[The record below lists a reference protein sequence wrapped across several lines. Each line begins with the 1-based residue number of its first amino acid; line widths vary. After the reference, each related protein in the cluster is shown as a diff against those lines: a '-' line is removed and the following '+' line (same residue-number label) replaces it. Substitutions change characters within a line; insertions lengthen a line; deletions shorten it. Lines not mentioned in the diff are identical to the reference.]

1 MSEPSADGN
10 LDRASSS
17 RSTSPS
23 PSLRARW
30 HYRSDALFA
39 KGTAPLIAW
48 LGLVTLA
55 LILAAGFVISLF
67 GIAVNGNRPSGF
79 LENTWMSLLRTMDP
93 GTMGGDQGWGWRGI
107 ALVVTIGGILIVSI
121 LIGLVTSGIENRL
134 AELRK
139 GRSRVIERDHVVIL
153 GWSPKIFPVISE
165 LAIAN
170 ENQKHGRIV
179 ILAARDK
186 SEMEDEL
193 DAQLGDLGPTRVIC
207 RTGHPST
214 IGDLDLVAVDAAKSV
229 IVLAPEGTGALS
241 DAMVIRSVLALLQTP
256 SGRDVPVIAEL
267 ADSRNARALQA
278 ATGGRVRTLVSS
290 EIVARVTAQVCRE
303 PGASAVYQELLDF
316 DGDELYFESVPELVG
331 QSFGAALNAFEDASI
346 VGLRHADGSV
356 DLVPLM
362 TTTIE
367 PGCDVLAI
375 AGDDDRVLF
384 SGFRDANPRPTGNG
398 AALPSRPPARILVL
412 GWNHFGPFVLG
423 ELDGNVPA
431 DSKVCIAVHPDRAEA
446 NTASKV
452 GTLPNTAVSVE
463 LADVTEPGV
472 LGRLLDAEAWDHVIL
487 LCYRENCEADE
498 ADAHAL
504 MTLLALRQE
513 LSAREARD
521 GAAATPSV
529 VAELRDVRDVA
540 LAGIT
545 RPDDLIVS
553 ERLTSLVIAQLAQSP
568 ELETV
573 FRELFSAGGPQV
585 RLQPASEYAPIDEPC
600 VYADVVAA
608 GRDRGEV
615 VIGYRRNSANGAPV
629 VNPAKQTALNLR
641 AVDEVIVIART
652 PVVAP
657 APAPAVAT
665 ELKGTAAVPVPTS

>member
-1 MSEPSADGN
+1 MRESRRDRNGGPPSKR
-10 LDRASSS
+10 RAHA
-17 RSTSPS
+17 RSA
-23 PSLRARW
+23 LARG
-30 HYRSDALFA
+30 HYKSDALFA
-39 KGTAPLIAW
+39 RGTAPLIAW

-55 LILAAGFVISLF
+55 LILAAGLVISVM
-67 GIAVNGNRPSGF
+67 GIAVNGSRPSGF

-93 GTMGGDQGWGWRGI
+93 GTMGGDQGWGWRII

-139 GRSRVIERDHVVIL
+139 GRSRVIERNHVVIL

-170 ENQKHGRIV
+170 DNQRDGCIV
-179 ILAARDK
+179 VLAARDK
-186 SEMEDEL
+186 SEMED
-193 DAQLGDLGPTRVIC
+193 DITAQLGDLGPTRVVC

-229 IVLAPEGTGALS
+229 VVLAPEGSGNVS

-256 SGRDVPVIAEL
+256 NGGDVPVIAEMT
-267 ADSRNARALQA
+267 DGRNARALQA

-316 DGDELYFESVPELVG
+316 DGDELYFEHVPEVVG
-331 QSFGAALNAFEDASI
+331 QTFAAALTAFDEASV
-346 VGLRHADGSV
+346 VGLRHADGTVELAPSMST
-356 DLVPLM
+356 L
-362 TTTIE
+362 IE
-367 PGCDVLAI
+367 TGCDILAI
-375 AGDDDRVLF
+375 AEDDDRVIFTGLDQVAARRTD
-384 SGFRDANPRPTGNG
+384 GEHGDPLGRP
-398 AALPSRPPARILVL
+398 AARILVL

-431 DSKVCIAVHPDRAEA
+431 GSRVSIAVDPARPEAGAAGQVRGLA
-446 NTASKV
+446 NTEV
-452 GTLPNTAVSVE
+452 TVE
-463 LADVTEPGV
+463 LTDVTEPGA
-472 LGRLLDAEAWDHVIL
+472 LGALLDAEAWDHVIL
-487 LCYRENCEADE
+487 LCYRENCDADE

-513 LSAREARD
+513 LSIREARD
-521 GAAATPSV
+521 GAGPLPSV

-553 ERLTSLVIAQLAQSP
+553 ERLTSLVIAQLAESP

-573 FRELFSAGGPQV
+573 FGELFAAGGPQV
-585 RLQPASEYAPIDEPC
+585 RLQPAAGYAPIGVEC
-600 VYADVVAA
+600 SYSEVVAG
-608 GRDRGEV
+608 GRESGEV
-615 VIGYRRNSANGAPV
+615 VIGYRCNSAHEAPV
-629 VNPAKQTALNLR
+629 VNPAKR
-641 AVDEVIVIART
+641 AVLLFQLQDEVIVISR
-652 PVVAP
+652 
-657 APAPAVAT
+657 
-665 ELKGTAAVPVPTS
+665 TAAAPTAAASPTPERVAFPVPSR

>member
-1 MSEPSADGN
+1 MHESNGDGKPG
-10 LDRASSS
+10 
-17 RSTSPS
+17 TSPS
-23 PSLRARW
+23 PRPPSPSMRARW
-30 HYRSDALFA
+30 HYKSDALFA

-55 LILAAGFVISLF
+55 LILVAGLVISIF
-67 GIAVNGNRPSGF
+67 GIAVNGDRPSGF
-79 LENTWMSLLRTMDP
+79 IENTWMSLLRTMDP
-93 GTMGGDQGWGWRGI
+93 GTMGGDQGWGWRII

-139 GRSRVIERDHVVIL
+139 GRSRVIERNHVVIL

-170 ENQKHGRIV
+170 ENQRDGRIV

-193 DAQLGDLGPTRVIC
+193 AAQLGDLGPTRVVC
-207 RTGHPST
+207 RTGHPSA

-229 IVLAPEGTGALS
+229 IVLAPEGTGQVS

-267 ADSRNARALQA
+267 TDSRNARALQA

-316 DGDELYFESVPELVG
+316 DGDELYFEHIPDLVG
-331 QSFGAALNAFEDASI
+331 HSFGEALTAFEDASI
-346 VGLRHADGSV
+346 VGLRHADGTV
-356 DLVPLM
+356 ELVPSM
-362 TTTIE
+362 TAAIE

-375 AGDDDRVLF
+375 AEDDDRVRF
-384 SGFRDANPRPTGNG
+384 SGFQDVAARSTVTG
-398 AALPSRPPARILVL
+398 AAPHVRPVARILVL

-423 ELDGNVPA
+423 ELDGNVPPG
-431 DSKVCIAVHPDRAEA
+431 SRVCIVVNPDRSEA
-446 NTASKV
+446 GAAAKL
-452 GTLPNTAVSVE
+452 GALENTAVAVE

-472 LGRLLDAEAWDHVIL
+472 LGRLLDAEPWDHVIL
-487 LCYRENCEADE
+487 LCYRENCDADE

-513 LSAREARD
+513 LSHREARD
-521 GAAATPSV
+521 GSSATPSV

-553 ERLTSLVIAQLAQSP
+553 ERLTSLVIAQLAESP

-573 FRELFSAGGPQV
+573 FGELFAAGGPQV
-585 RLQPASEYAPIDEPC
+585 RLQPASSYAPIGVEC
-600 VYADVVAA
+600 SYAEVVAG
-608 GRDRGEV
+608 GRAAGEV
-615 VIGYRRNSANGAPV
+615 VIGYRRNSENEPPV
-629 VNPAKQTALNLR
+629 VNPVKSTSLVLHEE
-641 AVDEVIVIART
+641 DEVIVITRT
-652 PVVAP
+652 PAALPPVA
-657 APAPAVAT
+657 APSPERVT
-665 ELKGTAAVPVPTS
+665 LPVPSR